1 MSLPKPSNTPIKKAL
16 ENLTIPRQDN
26 IQDPRALRLSP
37 SGKIVVLNGLP
48 GTGKLTILKH
58 LKELISEFATCL
70 LDNHLLI
77 DPVTAVIPNRTDRH
91 HELRRLVRGPIFE
104 ELSNQARKGHTILM
118 TACLAAGVPIDEA
131 FYQEHLDISR
141 RSDTPIYWIN
151 VECRRDIHEQRVS
164 TPERQQDS
172 KAKLTDIHILRLIM
186 DAHKL
191 IEPDFISRGDSSVE
205 LAFGKLDLSSSS
217 LQKIQLLL
225 LLTRN
230 LLPLPLNRPVDLSL
244 AHTLISVHKQLL
256 LLLASLQVE
265 RRLALRHKLLLLLA
279 MLLQQVLLLLSA
291 QVGLLARLHGLKLA
305 LEILLFI
312 EIFRLL
318 DLNAQVSHFLIAI
331 LIQKGIGFAG
341 FLFVHAA
348 D

>member
-205 LAFGKLDLSSSS
+205 LAFGKLDVVENTGSRPLSHSQATNRRISSW
-217 LQKIQLLL
+217 
-225 LLTRN
+225 
-230 LLPLPLNRPVDLSL
+230 
-244 AHTLISVHKQLL
+244 
-256 LLLASLQVE
+256 
-265 RRLALRHKLLLLLA
+265 
-279 MLLQQVLLLLSA
+279 
-291 QVGLLARLHGLKLA
+291 VGDDQRIPAVVVVFG
-305 LEILLFI
+305 
-312 EIFRLL
+312 
-318 DLNAQVSHFLIAI
+318 
-331 LIQKGIGFAG
+331 
-341 FLFVHAA
+341 
-348 D
+348 